1 MRRILEDLQPR
12 GPDIDI
18 LSEDEGYII
27 WTHWIDPNTEN
38 LRSGTIRLYLG
49 SYQAF
54 LDFVTMERMWKGM
67 VPEVEADVLR
77 IFGEVM
83 KRVKGWRKTVD
94 LETRPQQTQRLLHKC
109 FKGLKNDDVDTFLQ
123 SKPILDFKEAITP
136 PLRCAKRETT

>member
-12 GPDIDI
+12 GLDIDI

-27 WTHWIDPNTEN
+27 WTHWIDPN
-38 LRSGTIRLYLG
+38 
-49 SYQAF
+49 
-54 LDFVTMERMWKGM
+54 M

-94 LETRPQQTQRLLHKC
+94 LDTRPQQTQRLLHKC

>member
-1 MRRILEDLQPR
+1 
-12 GPDIDI
+12 
-18 LSEDEGYII
+18 
-27 WTHWIDPNTEN
+27 
-38 LRSGTIRLYLG
+38 
-49 SYQAF
+49 
-54 LDFVTMERMWKGM
+54 M

-94 LETRPQQTQRLLHKC
+94 LDTRPQQTQRLLHKC

-123 SKPILDFKEAITP
+123 SKPIQDFKEAITP

>member
-38 LRSGTIRLYLG
+38 LRSGTIRSYLG

-67 VPEVEADVLR
+67 VPEV
-77 IFGEVM
+77 M

-94 LETRPQQTQRLLHKC
+94 LDTRPQQTQRLLHKC
-109 FKGLKNDDVDTFLQ
+109 FKGLKNDYVDTFLQ